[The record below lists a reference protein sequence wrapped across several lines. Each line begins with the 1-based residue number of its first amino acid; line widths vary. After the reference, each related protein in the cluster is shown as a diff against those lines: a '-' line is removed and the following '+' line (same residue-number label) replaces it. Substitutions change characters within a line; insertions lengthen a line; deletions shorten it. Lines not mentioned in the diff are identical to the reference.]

1 MTTTGAGGR
10 APESRQVEVSEM
22 SRRMKIYA
30 KELDCP
36 IILLSQMSRGIE
48 QRNDHTPLLSDLRES
63 GSIEQDADI
72 VTFLYN
78 PSKYNAAL
86 PTNQV
91 ILDVKK
97 NRNGPIGGI
106 LLEWNGDTTS
116 FKEIGEVDSNT
127 GEGEKPAES
136 TVVDKLRSAMES
148 QSEMKEIAGAMPFD
162 DVLAAADSISPAQD
176 NKADSVAEAD
186 VFDDEYEYGDDDAPP
201 EADDE
206 LPF

>member
-1 MTTTGAGGR
+1 
-10 APESRQVEVSEM
+10 
-22 SRRMKIYA
+22 
-30 KELDCP
+30 
-36 IILLSQMSRGIE
+36 
-48 QRNDHTPLLSDLRES
+48 
-63 GSIEQDADI
+63 
-72 VTFLYN
+72 LYN

-176 NKADSVAEAD
+176 NKADPVAEAD